1 MSGREEESQEK
12 SFFCPVAPP
21 GEREIISPE
30 IDVNVPVENESIV
43 SDCENDFGVP
53 GDMIQMVRMTMDS
66 FYSSPYRFGWLPGRP

>member
-30 IDVNVPVENESIV
+30 IDMKAPGEKDNIV
-43 SDCENDFGVP
+43 SDGENDSVAP
-53 GDMIQMVRMTMDS
+53 GDMIQMVNIIIHS
-66 FYSSPYRFGWLPGRP
+66 

>member
-30 IDVNVPVENESIV
+30 IDIKAPVENERVV
-43 SDCENDFGVP
+43 SDRENDFGVP
-53 GDMIQMVRMTMDS
+53 GDMIQMVKIIS
-66 FYSSPYRFGWLPGRP
+66 HS